1 MSGRHRKISKGYGLA
16 ALIVLTGAIV
26 AAGILGTARH
36 VVSTRT
42 PDVSGTQSNDPAST
56 DGRFHRCG
64 LVTEDGVTE
73 HLDAYAAR
81 CGTTVR
87 IETTASVSTGHWLNV
102 NDQRVY
108 VPNVKREL
116 PRPTERQLARFDCL
130 TMGNRKCGTGWH
142 RLSPALQDSMYW
154 STWPRR
160 SWGTCRVH
168 FGDTMW
174 IDCPDWSVW
183 SS

>member
-26 AAGILGTARH
+26 AAGIL
-36 VVSTRT
+36 
-42 PDVSGTQSNDPAST
+42 
-56 DGRFHRCG
+56 
-64 LVTEDGVTE
+64 TEDGVTE

-142 RLSPALQDSMYW
+142 RLPSALQDAMAESANG
-154 STWPRR
+154 P
-160 SWGTCRVH
+160 H
-168 FGDTMW
+168 
-174 IDCPDWSVW
+174 
-183 SS
+183 